1 MTGDEET
8 ISNSDDA
15 LCRTDLPRQGWVG
28 AKLTEI
34 MESWP
39 LQIRVFTGSEDF
51 IAELSLDAVI
61 ESRTGILSPGDL
73 FPGDQVDIYIES
85 DSTQPNQYHV
95 THIKKR

>member
-1 MTGDEET
+1 MTDDEET
-8 ISNSDDA
+8 ISNYGDS
-15 LCRTDLPRQGWVG
+15 LCRADLPRQGWVS

-51 IAELSLDAVI
+51 IVELTLDAVI

-73 FPGDQVDIYIES
+73 SPGDQVDIYIES
-85 DSTQPNQYHV
+85 DSTQPDQYHV